1 MDDNTQNL
9 WTMSL
14 SAIAALCALA
24 NLLWNIIEKC
34 ADKQQKKSTEYGK
47 LSSKLEDYTKK
58 QKEYIEYSEEWLGY
72 YQYRHSEEYYNGE
85 IKIDPPEKIEEP
97 SFDPVIKSI
106 EDMEH
111 ISTKTRQS
119 LRETSDKI
127 DEIKKSTA
135 TCIKEDWADEEQF
148 NNFTIQRAASCAIA
162 ACKEAEI
169 ARKKAGTDTQSLIDQ
184 KKYFEEIIKEQIKI
198 AGKYDYLLIPILRP
212 PSTK

>member
-14 SAIAALCALA
+14 SAIAALSAFA

-47 LSSKLEDYTKK
+47 LSSKLEDYMKK
-58 QKEYIEYSEEWLGY
+58 QKEYIEYSGEYLDY
-72 YQYRHSEEYYNGE
+72 YNYRHSEEYYNDE
-85 IKIDPPEKIEEP
+85 IKIDPPKETEEP
-97 SFDPVIKSI
+97 SFNPVIKSI
-106 EDMEH
+106 KDMKH
-111 ISTKTRQS
+111 ISPKTRQS
-119 LRETSDKI
+119 LKETSDKI
-127 DEIKKSTA
+127 DEIKKST
-135 TCIKEDWADEEQF
+135 TICIKEDWADEEQL

-169 ARKKAGTDTQSLIDQ
+169 ARKKARTDTQSLTDQ
-184 KKYFEEIIKEQIKI
+184 KKYFEGIIKEQIKI
-198 AGKYDYLLIPILRP
+198 AGKDDYLLIPILRP